1 METDLFSCPGATR
14 SAPCRNK
21 FRIIG
26 YFGID
31 PSSGRVLQIWKRLR
45 KCRLQ
50 IQSNKMEISI
60 RSEVI
65 PELLVALGQ
74 PEDVGLL
81 RRLHHLEPRVLQVLA
96 DVDVLGVD
104 LDLSVDG
111 QRRGFEGLFRVSLV
125 FPTRL

>member
-1 METDLFSCPGATR
+1 
-14 SAPCRNK
+14 
-21 FRIIG
+21 
-26 YFGID
+26 
-31 PSSGRVLQIWKRLR
+31 
-45 KCRLQ
+45 
-50 IQSNKMEISI
+50 MEISI

-104 LDLSVDG
+104 LDLSVGG
-111 QRRGFEGLFRVSLV
+111 QRRSFEGLFRVSLV